1 MVQPPAIAID
11 LASPE
16 AVVRQLARQIR
27 QFIVEGH
34 LSPGDELPGV
44 RRLAMDLGIH
54 FNTAA
59 EAYRQLAS
67 DGWIEVNHGRAARVR
82 KREHVPAAEE
92 TVQRGSE
99 RLRALIADTRA
110 EGVPVR
116 RIRRDLKLALEDL
129 ER

>member
-1 MVQPPAIAID
+1 MQPPAIAID
-11 LASPE
+11 LTSPE

-59 EAYRQLAS
+59 EAYRLLAS

-82 KREHVPAAEE
+82 KREQPAAGAE
-92 TVQRGSE
+92 TVQRWGE

-110 EGVPVR
+110 AGVPAR
-116 RIRRDLKLALEDL
+116 RIRSELKLALEDL